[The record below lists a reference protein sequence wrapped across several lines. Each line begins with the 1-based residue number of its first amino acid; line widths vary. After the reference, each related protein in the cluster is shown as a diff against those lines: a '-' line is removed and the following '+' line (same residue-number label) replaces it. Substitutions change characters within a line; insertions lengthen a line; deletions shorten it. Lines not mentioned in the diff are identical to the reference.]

1 MVSFFERGRA
11 GVGHIERGNILIAT
25 TRCARHVR
33 DGRRHCK
40 IGGELV
46 APSHPGRIGM
56 KRSAVLLCL
65 AIYAIS
71 AHAGSGKARLVA
83 KVGSWMV
90 LEHRHNQCR
99 AFSENDGGQ
108 EMFALRPDG
117 NGMWLKL
124 IDDKLRMPAGDYP
137 VGISMNEYSVT
148 TTGHVSSESPRTI
161 VAVTLSK

>member
-1 MVSFFERGRA
+1 
-11 GVGHIERGNILIAT
+11 
-25 TRCARHVR
+25 
-33 DGRRHCK
+33 
-40 IGGELV
+40 
-46 APSHPGRIGM
+46 M
-56 KRSAVLLCL
+56 KRSAVLLCI

-117 NGMWLKL
+117 NGMWLEL
-124 IDDKLRMPAGDYP
+124 IDDKLHMPAGDYP

-161 VAVTLSK
+161 VAVTLSKSEFTAALQNTTWITLDLDGNRHTRSVDGSSLLKALVACETTPDAPW